1 MITQEEADR
10 HVGQRLRQLRRAHGM
25 SQTKLGEML
34 GLSFQQVQKY
44 ERGINRIGSGRLWQI
59 SRMLD
64 VPITYFF
71 EGMATDDAVD
81 RGPALETGD
90 PGYGSGGLPRNTLK
104 LARALNEIPD
114 TEVKAGFLR
123 LIKAFTKAG

>member
-1 MITQEEADR
+1 MRQEDADA
-10 HVGQRLRQLRRAHGM
+10 HIGTRLRQLRRAHGL
-25 SQTKLGEML
+25 SQSKLGEML

-59 SRMLD
+59 SRLLD

-71 EGMATDDAVD
+71 EG
-81 RGPALETGD
+81 LEEGESAGD
-90 PGYGSGGLPRNTLK
+90 PGDPGAGSGGLPRSTLK
-104 LARALNEIPD
+104 LARALNELPEGD
-114 TEVKAGFLR
+114 VKHGFLR